1 MNGSEESATTG
12 FGQMNDLLAWWKLPT
27 ANGAGIVQD
36 NLRSAQTLAREL
48 QKILTES
55 FSSEVSATIESNERI
70 RQAFQDML
78 QFRQPKNVLATEA
91 EIASLFLERSSQQA
105 RRWSDTTQKIGECC
119 MAMAHDMAG
128 ETRRQAAEHEKSSPK
143 AGKPQSG
150 AAS

>member
-1 MNGSEESATTG
+1 MNGNEESAATG
-12 FGQMNDLLAWWKLPT
+12 FGQMNDLLAWWKLPI
-27 ANGAGIVQD
+27 ANGAGIVQG
-36 NLRSAQTLAREL
+36 NLRGAQTLAREL
-48 QKILTES
+48 QKVLTES

-78 QFRQPKNVLATEA
+78 QFRQPQNVLATEA
-91 EIASLFLERSSQQA
+91 EILSLFVERSSQQA
-105 RRWSDTTQKIGECC
+105 KRWSETTQKIGECC

-143 AGKPQSG
+143 PGKPQSG